1 LATLDRAPWRPGSPG
16 PLTTIDSATP
26 PATWR
31 AAATD
36 PAPRATGRTAE
47 IVVEAREL
55 RKTYRT
61 TVAVASVS
69 FAVERGEVF
78 GILGPNGAG
87 KSTTLEMLEG
97 LRVPDGGS
105 AWIEGIDVQSDRAAV
120 QARIGVQLQSTT
132 LFTELAVADN
142 LSMLASLYQHA
153 RSVEE
158 VLTEVGLLDR
168 ANSRL
173 GTLSGGQQ
181 QRVSLAAALI
191 NDPTV
196 LFLDEP
202 TTGLDPQARRSL
214 WALVRDL
221 SASGMTIVLTTHQ
234 MEEAE
239 ALCSRVAIID
249 QGRIVAIDTPT
260 GLIARHGG
268 GYTIAGAAAGPLAGP
283 DLEALPCVESVV
295 GPEGPDGAFTL
306 RTSAV
311 EQTMLALL
319 QFAERAGAPLT
330 DLRVHRP
337 GLEDVFLALTGHGL
351 RD

>member
-1 LATLDRAPWRPGSPG
+1 LDRAPSRAGSPA
-16 PLTTIDSATP
+16 PLTPIDSATP

-36 PAPRATGRTAE
+36 VAPTVDGRAAE

-55 RKTYRT
+55 RKTYRDN
-61 TVAVASVS
+61 VAVDSVS

-105 AWIEGIDVQSDRAAV
+105 AWIEGIDVQRDRAAV

-132 LFTELAVADN
+132 LFPELPVADN
-142 LSMLASLYQHA
+142 LRLLAALYKRA
-153 RSVEE
+153 RPVED

-168 ANSRL
+168 AGSPL

-191 NDPTV
+191 NGPSV

-214 WALVRDL
+214 WGLVRDL
-221 SASGMTIVLTTHQ
+221 SAGGMTIVLTTHQ

-239 ALCSRVAIID
+239 ALCGRVAIID
-249 QGRIVAIDTPT
+249 RGRIVAIDTPS
-260 GLIARHGG
+260 GLIARYGG
-268 GYTIAGAAAGPLAGP
+268 GYTIAGAAAGRLARP
-283 DLEALPCVESVV
+283 DLEGLPCVDRV
-295 GPEGPDGAFTL
+295 DGQDDTFTL

-319 QFAERAGAPLT
+319 QLAERAGAPLT

-337 GLEDVFLALTGHGL
+337 GLEDVFLTLTGHGL